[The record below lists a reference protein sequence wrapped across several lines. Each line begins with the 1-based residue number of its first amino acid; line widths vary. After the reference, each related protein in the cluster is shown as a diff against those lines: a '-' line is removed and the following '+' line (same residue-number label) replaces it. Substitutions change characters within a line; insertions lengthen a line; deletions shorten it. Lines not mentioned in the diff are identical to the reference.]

1 MFDKKKYVTRGI
13 DSTLGLHVQ
22 LMLWRMIDNLE
33 GEKDYLQVFEMTKI
47 NENTLKIVHRQE
59 EPAYEKSHTL
69 HVDSITEDSVKVFV
83 IDDGDYSTMLLA
95 SEY

>member
-33 GEKDYLQVFEMTKI
+33 GEKDYLQVFELTRI
-47 NENTLKIVHRQE
+47 DDNTSKIVHRQE
-59 EPAYEKSHTL
+59 EPEYEKSHIL
-69 HVDSITEDSVKVFV
+69 HVGINEDAVKVFV
-83 IDDGDYSTMLLA
+83 IDDGNYSTMLLA